1 MKRTPRQADAKPQ
14 KAPFD
19 YCDDRVELLDTIK
32 EIVRAELER
41 RECER
46 CRSNVL
52 CRMAETVRR
61 GCAKLYDTVRRMLCF
76 SVSDSPENQ

>member
-1 MKRTPRQADAKPQ
+1 MKRTPRQSGGKPQ

-41 RECER
+41 RDCER

-52 CRMAETVRR
+52 CRVAESVRR
-61 GCAKLYDTVRRMLCF
+61 RCARFCRSVRRVLGF